1 MKASGKTSQTTSY
14 LKSHFLFL
22 KRDCEKRCCTETK
35 RGGGRGWLPRWK
47 ELLAPAIRR
56 DPYEV
61 LSVSRDSS
69 DQEIKTA
76 YKKLA
81 LKYHPDKNVD
91 NPEASELFKEV
102 AYSYSILSDPGK
114 RRQYDSAGFE
124 ALDADGMEMEID
136 LSNLGTVN
144 TVFAALFSKL
154 GVPIKTTI
162 SANVLEEALS
172 GTVTVRPLPIGAS
185 VSGKVE
191 KQSAHFFGVTINEH
205 QAEAGIVV
213 RVTSTTQSKFKL
225 LYFEQDANG
234 GYSLALQED
243 SEKTGKVTSTGM
255 YFLHF
260 QVYRMDPTMNAL
272 AMAKDPDA
280 AFFKR
285 LEGLQPCE
293 VKELKAGTHIF
304 AVYGDNFFKT
314 ASYTIEALCAKSY
327 DDTTHK
333 LKEIESQ
340 ILRKRNEL
348 RQFEAEYRKALARY
362 QEVTE
367 RYTQEK
373 QSVDELL
380 KQRDSIHASFTVARS
395 FNISGSGSGLN
406 NGSASKLAGENSK
419 AESPVEDGDGKDK
432 SGKKKWFNLNLKGS
446 DKKLG

>member
-1 MKASGKTSQTTSY
+1 MRSKKMEGPS
-14 LKSHFLFL
+14 
-22 KRDCEKRCCTETK
+22 
-35 RGGGRGWLPRWK
+35 
-47 ELLAPAIRR
+47 APTIRR

-61 LSVSRDSS
+61 LCVSKDST

-76 YKKLA
+76 YRKLA
-81 LKYHPDKNVD
+81 LKYHPDKNGS

-102 AYSYSILSDPGK
+102 AYSYSILSDPEK

-124 ALDADGMEMEID
+124 AVEDSMDMEID

-144 TVFAALFSKL
+144 TMFAALFSKL

-162 SANVLEEALS
+162 SANVLEEALN
-172 GTVTVRPLPIGAS
+172 GTVTVRPLPIGTS
-185 VSGKVE
+185 VSGKVD
-191 KQSAHFFGVTINEH
+191 KQCAHFFGITINEQ

-213 RVTSTTQSKFKL
+213 RVTSTAQSKFKL

-234 GYSLALQED
+234 GYGLALQED
-243 SEKTGKVTSTGM
+243 SEKTGKVTSAGM

-260 QVYRMDPTMNAL
+260 QVYRMDSTVNAL
-272 AMAKDPDA
+272 AIAKDPES

-293 VKELKAGTHIF
+293 VSELKAGTHIF

-327 DDTTHK
+327 EDTSEK
-333 LKEIESQ
+333 LKDIEAQ

-348 RQFEAEYRKALARY
+348 RQFETEYRKALARF
-362 QEVTE
+362 QEVTN
-367 RYTQEK
+367 RYSQEK

-380 KQRDSIHASFTVARS
+380 KQRDSIHAAFTVARALIAVNS
-395 FNISGSGSGLN
+395 NST
-406 NGSASKLAGENSK
+406 NGSTSKVPGEDFK
-419 AESPVEDGDGKDK
+419 AESPGEDGGSDGKDK
-432 SGKKKWFNLNLKGS
+432 SAKKRWFNLNLKGS